1 MKKYEAPGVYVS
13 ELNSFPNTVVQVPT
27 SVAVFVGYTETAIVD
42 GKDVTGI
49 PVRISSMSEFE
60 ARFGVGPMFRF
71 NFSLQDG
78 KPALDLEE
86 ASRFNLH
93 AAMGLFF
100 ENGGHGCWILSVGC
114 YGAGE
119 PVLTKSVE
127 DFGEPVWRELAKLQE
142 PSVIVI
148 PDAVLL
154 SSEDYKTVS
163 NRCLA
168 HCTDL
173 QNRFAIV
180 DVFDGNRERT
190 LDENDVISGKSGLRT
205 LLAAEDMSFAA
216 AYYPWLNTSHFGAGS
231 ITFENVSAGTRKA
244 FFEHVGQ
251 ETAIQADEARKA
263 AFDKAVKSLEGDD
276 ISEEEKCTTHKIMR
290 GLSKRYNELLSQ
302 AVKAV
307 SVMPPSGA
315 LAGAYAATDAQEGV
329 WKAPANLSLNSVV
342 SPCVSISDAEQED
355 LNTPLDGKAVNAIR
369 SFPER
374 GNVVWGARTLD
385 GNSSEWRYVNIR
397 RTAIMLEQ
405 SIKAA
410 LDPFVFAPNTAP
422 TWLMVKS
429 VIENFLN
436 GLWKQGALAGA
447 SSEDAYGVEV
457 GLGTTMTGADV
468 QAGCMNVVVKVSLLR
483 PAEFIVLSFQQKVRK
498 G

>member
-1 MKKYEAPGVYVS
+1 
-13 ELNSFPNTVVQVPT
+13 
-27 SVAVFVGYTETAIVD
+27 
-42 GKDVTGI
+42 
-49 PVRISSMSEFE
+49 
-60 ARFGVGPMFRF
+60 
-71 NFSLQDG
+71 
-78 KPALDLEE
+78 
-86 ASRFNLH
+86 
-93 AAMGLFF
+93 MGLFF

-154 SSEDYKTVS
+154 SSDDYKTVS

-180 DVFDGNRERT
+180 DVLDGDRGRT
-190 LDENDVISGKSGLRT
+190 YDENDVISGKSGLRT

-251 ETAIQADEARKA
+251 ETSIQADEARKA
-263 AFDKAVKSLEGDD
+263 AFDKAVKSFEDDD
-276 ISEEEKCTTHKIMR
+276 ISEEEKFKTHKILR
-290 GLSKRYNELLSQ
+290 GLSKRYKELLSQ

-307 SVMPPSGA
+307 NVMPPSGA
-315 LAGAYAATDAQEGV
+315 LAGAYAATDARDGV

-369 SFPER
+369 SFPGR

-410 LDPFVFAPNTAP
+410 LDPFVFKPNTAP
-422 TWLMVKS
+422 TWKTVKS

-447 SSEDAYGVEV
+447 SPEDAYGVEV
-457 GLGTTMTGADV
+457 DLGTTMTGADV

-483 PAEFIVLSFQQKVRK
+483 PAEFIVLSFQQQVRK

>member
-1 MKKYEAPGVYVS
+1 
-13 ELNSFPNTVVQVPT
+13 
-27 SVAVFVGYTETAIVD
+27 
-42 GKDVTGI
+42 
-49 PVRISSMSEFE
+49 
-60 ARFGVGPMFRF
+60 
-71 NFSLQDG
+71 
-78 KPALDLEE
+78 
-86 ASRFNLH
+86 
-93 AAMGLFF
+93 
-100 ENGGHGCWILSVGC
+100 
-114 YGAGE
+114 
-119 PVLTKSVE
+119 
-127 DFGEPVWRELAKLQE
+127 PVWRELAKLQE

-180 DVFDGNRERT
+180 DVFDGDRERT

-216 AYYPWLNTSHFGAGS
+216 AYYPWLNTSYFGAGS
-231 ITFENVSAGTRKA
+231 MTFENVSAGTRKA
-244 FFEHVGQ
+244 FFDHVGR
-251 ETAIQADEARKA
+251 ETSIQADEARKD
-263 AFDKAVKSLEGDD
+263 AFDKAVKSLEDDD
-276 ISEEEKCTTHKIMR
+276 ISEEEKFKTHKILQS
-290 GLSKRYNELLSQ
+290 LSKSYNELLLQ
-302 AVKAV
+302 AVKAIN
-307 SVMPPSGA
+307 VMPPSGA
-315 LAGAYAATDAQEGV
+315 LAGAYAATDAQHGV
-329 WKAPANLSLNSVV
+329 WKAPANLNLNSVV

-355 LNTPLDGKAVNAIR
+355 LNSPLDGKAVNAIR

-385 GNSSEWRYVNIR
+385 GDSTEWRYVNIR

-410 LDPFVFAPNTAP
+410 LDPFVFKPNTAP
-422 TWLMVKS
+422 TWKTVKS
-429 VIENFLN
+429 MIENFLN

-447 SSEDAYGVEV
+447 SPEDAYGVDV

-468 QAGCMNVVVKVSLLR
+468 QAGCMNVVVKVSLLW
-483 PAEFIVLSFQQKVRK
+483 PAEFIVLSFQQKV
-498 G
+498 GQG